1 MNTNKVEELI
11 NVIDPDKY
19 QCYKCKKWRDKKDMA
34 RTINNNVISMLCKIC
49 HHRAINKKYH

>member
-19 QCYKCKKWRDKKDMA
+19 QCYKCKKWRDQIYEHKQSKS
-34 RTINNNVISMLCKIC
+34 IK
-49 HHRAINKKYH
+49 